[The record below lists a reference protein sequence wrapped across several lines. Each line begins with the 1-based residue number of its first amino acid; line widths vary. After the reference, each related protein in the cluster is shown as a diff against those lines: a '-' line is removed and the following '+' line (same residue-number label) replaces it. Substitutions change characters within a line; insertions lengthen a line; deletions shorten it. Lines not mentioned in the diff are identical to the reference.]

1 MTKPYV
7 FTCSKSS
14 ADWDDTCSEAET
26 LKKDGKPLVVYA
38 ASEREANKKACEILN
53 AGENRQFQINE
64 NGELMRN
71 CSHGY
76 VDRFHANVPS
86 LKERMQLGIK
96 KPSKGMGR

>member
-7 FTCSKSS
+7 FTCLKSS
-14 ADWDDTCSEAET
+14 ADWDDACSEAET

-53 AGENRQFQINE
+53 AGENRQFEINE

-76 VDRFHANVPS
+76 VDSFHTKVPS

>member
-14 ADWDDTCSEAET
+14 ADWDDACSEAEI

-38 ASEREANKKACEILN
+38 ASEHEANEKACEILN
-53 AGENRQFQINE
+53 TGEPRQFEIDE

-76 VDRFHANVPS
+76 VDRFNTKVPS